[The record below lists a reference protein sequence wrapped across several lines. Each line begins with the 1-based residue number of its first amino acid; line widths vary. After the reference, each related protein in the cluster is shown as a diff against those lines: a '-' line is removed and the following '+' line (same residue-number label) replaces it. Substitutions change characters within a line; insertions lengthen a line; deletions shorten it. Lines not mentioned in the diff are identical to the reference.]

1 MHLSAGQVF
10 QAIFTLYWI
19 DCRAD
24 TKSSPVYVTF
34 PFRNPVRAAQHRS
47 VIEIAPKSP
56 FLCVNLSPIQYG
68 LVPAQQLSGRVRT
81 VPEKHALLKGAS

>member
-34 PFRNPVRAAQHRS
+34 HFRDPVRAVQHRS
-47 VIEIAPKSP
+47 VTDPVE
-56 FLCVNLSPIQYG
+56 
-68 LVPAQQLSGRVRT
+68 
-81 VPEKHALLKGAS
+81 

>member
-10 QAIFTLYWI
+10 QAIFALYWI

-34 PFRNPVRAAQHRS
+34 HFRDPVRAAQHRS
-47 VIEIAPKSP
+47 VTEIAPKSP
-56 FLCVNLSPIQYG
+56 FLCVILVRYG

-81 VPEKHALLKGAS
+81 VHEKHALLKVAG

>member
-10 QAIFTLYWI
+10 QAIFELYWI

-34 PFRNPVRAAQHRS
+34 HFRDPVRAAQHRS
-47 VIEIAPKSP
+47 VTEIAPKSP
-56 FLCVNLSPIQYG
+56 FLSVN
-68 LVPAQQLSGRVRT
+68 
-81 VPEKHALLKGAS
+81 

>member
-10 QAIFTLYWI
+10 KAIFAVYWI

-34 PFRNPVRAAQHRS
+34 HFRNPVSAAQHRS
-47 VIEIAPKSP
+47 VTEIAPKSP
-56 FLCVNLSPIQYG
+56 LLCVN
-68 LVPAQQLSGRVRT
+68 
-81 VPEKHALLKGAS
+81 

>member
-10 QAIFTLYWI
+10 QAILALYWI

-34 PFRNPVRAAQHRS
+34 HFRDPVRPAQHRS
-47 VIEIAPKSP
+47 VTEIAPKSP
-56 FLCVNLSPIQYG
+56 FLCVN
-68 LVPAQQLSGRVRT
+68 
-81 VPEKHALLKGAS
+81 